1 METRLSSSD
10 SSSCCRL
17 LLSRLPLEAG
27 WLQVRI
33 QANDRLAVL
42 VAKVRERVWMHT
54 ACENLQRLHDPRPR
68 SMEMGVA
75 AAHVAAPRPLAQGAP
90 GQPRWEN
97 IDLAEG
103 AL

>member
-68 SMEMGVA
+68 SIEIGVA
-75 AAHVAAPRPLAQGAP
+75 VGHVDAPLRLAP
-90 GQPRWEN
+90 GVPGQRRSEH
-97 IDLAEG
+97 IE
-103 AL
+103 